1 MSPYPGERSTGREKR
16 RSPEYERLRKRLK
29 EARKRAG
36 LTQREVAIKL
46 GRNQTYVWKSE
57 IGERRVD
64 AIELKEFAEVYGV
77 PIALFYK

>member
-1 MSPYPGERSTGREKR
+1 MAR

-29 EARKRAG
+29 EARERSG
-36 LTQREVAIKL
+36 LTQREAAIKL

-64 AIELKEFAEVYGV
+64 AIELKEFAEAYGV
-77 PIALFYK
+77 PVAFFYR

>member
-1 MSPYPGERSTGREKR
+1 MAR

-29 EARKRAG
+29 EARERAG
-36 LTQREVAIKL
+36 LTQREAAIKL

-64 AIELKEFAEVYGV
+64 AIELKEFAEAYGV
-77 PIALFYK
+77 PVAFFYR